1 MADMAL
7 FNDDAFSMTA
17 LTASINELETTPS
30 RLAAL
35 GLFEEEGMTVT
46 TAQIERDG
54 EQLQLVASAER
65 GSPGQVV
72 VGSKRQVIPFNAV
85 HLPEIATIKADEVQ
99 NLRAFGE
106 ETELEAL
113 QSVVS
118 KRLQKMRR
126 QLDATHEFHRIG
138 AIKGQI
144 LDSDGKSV
152 LVDLFERFGLKQQQL
167 PILIGDVRASTLE
180 LLDMIEDSLGATPHT
195 GVRALCGRNFW
206 RQLMTSKDIRETY
219 LNTQMA
225 AALRGDPRDTFD
237 FGGVTWERYRGRVGN
252 VGYIGDD
259 EAYAVPEGVPE
270 LFITRFAP
278 ADYMEAVNTN
288 GLPYYAKQEAGKF
301 GKAVE
306 LEAQSNPLHLCTRPR
321 AVIKL
326 SASTGKAA

>member
-113 QSVVS
+113 CDALGSIGLDVV
-118 KRLQKMRR
+118 
-126 QLDATHEFHRIG
+126 
-138 AIKGQI
+138 
-144 LDSDGKSV
+144 
-152 LVDLFERFGLKQQQL
+152 
-167 PILIGDVRASTLE
+167 
-180 LLDMIEDSLGATPHT
+180 LL
-195 GVRALCGRNFW
+195 GRG
-206 RQLMTSKDIRETY
+206 Y
-219 LNTQMA
+219 
-225 AALRGDPRDTFD
+225 DPA
-237 FGGVTWERYRGRVGN
+237 GE
-252 VGYIGDD
+252 
-259 EAYAVPEGVPE
+259 PEGAE
-270 LFITRFAP
+270 
-278 ADYMEAVNTN
+278 
-288 GLPYYAKQEAGKF
+288 PY
-301 GKAVE
+301 
-306 LEAQSNPLHLCTRPR
+306 
-321 AVIKL
+321 L
-326 SASTGKAA
+326 SA